1 MSDPLRICFCVS
13 EAVPYAKTG
22 GLADVAGALP
32 RALEEMG
39 CDVRIVLPAY
49 RTINREEFGFR
60 PVGEA
65 VLRLD
70 SSPVPVRFF
79 EGRLPGSAV
88 PVYLVGSDRFFDRP
102 GLYGDAGR
110 DYPDNLERF
119 STFCRGTLALV
130 RSTGWRPQVL
140 HCHDWETALLPVLLR
155 VEPGDGALAETGTL
169 FTIHN
174 LAYQGLFPPERL
186 PATGLGPRLFA
197 PDGLEFY
204 GRINLLKGGL
214 IFADLLNTVSE
225 QYARE
230 IQTPEFGYGL
240 DGLLRERAGEL
251 IGILNGVD
259 YSAWDPSTDPLI
271 PARYTAQD
279 PARKAVCKE
288 RLQHGLGLRIDPQTP
303 IIGMITRLADQK
315 GLDLV
320 APAIETILGLGTQ
333 LALLGA
339 GDPPYEARFQEI
351 GERHRG
357 RAGVT
362 LGFDEPLAHRIE
374 AGADMFLMPS
384 RYEPSGLN
392 QLYSL
397 RYGTVPI
404 VRRTGGLADTVTDAT
419 PEALAQGT
427 ATGFV
432 FEHYAADALLGAVAR
447 AVVMFRDARAW
458 RNLQATGMRLDFSW
472 GRSAAKYLDAYRR
485 VIAKR
490 TGTKRRDVSDEPF
503 D

>member
-1 MSDPLRICFCVS
+1 MSDRLRICYCAS
-13 EAVPYAKTG
+13 EVVPYAKTG

-32 RALEEMG
+32 RALAEIG

-49 RTINREEFGFR
+49 RAVDRERFGFR
-60 PVGEA
+60 ATGQAEVALG
-65 VLRLD
+65 D
-70 SSPVPVRFF
+70 SRVPVRFF

-88 PVYLVGSDRFFDRP
+88 PVHLVANDRFFDRP
-102 GLYGDAGR
+102 GLYGESGR

-119 STFCRGTLALV
+119 STFCRATQALL
-130 RSTGWRPQVL
+130 RRTGWPPHVL
-140 HCHDWETALLPVLLR
+140 HCQDWQTALLPVYLA
-155 VEPGDGALAETGTL
+155 VEPRDPVLAATGTM

-174 LAYQGLFPPERL
+174 LAYQGLFPPDRL
-186 PATGLGPRLFA
+186 RATGLSPSLLS
-197 PDGLEFY
+197 PDGIEFY
-204 GRINLLKGGL
+204 GQISLLKGGL
-214 IFADLLNTVSE
+214 IFADLLSTVSE

-230 IQTPEFGYGL
+230 IQTPEFGAGL
-240 DGLLRERAGEL
+240 DGLLRDRAATL

-259 YSAWDPSTDPLI
+259 YTAWDPSTDSLI
-271 PARYTAQD
+271 PARYTPQD
-279 PARKAVCKE
+279 LAGKSVCKE
-288 RLQHGLGLRIDPQTP
+288 QLQRGLDLEAGARIPL
-303 IIGMITRLADQK
+303 IGMITRLADQK